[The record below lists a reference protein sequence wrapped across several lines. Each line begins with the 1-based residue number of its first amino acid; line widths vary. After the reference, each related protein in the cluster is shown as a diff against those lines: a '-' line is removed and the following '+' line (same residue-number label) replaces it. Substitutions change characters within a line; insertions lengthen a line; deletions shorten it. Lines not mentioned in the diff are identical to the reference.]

1 MANYKATTTRH
12 ILILDGLWPTSSI
25 SNALNYVTA
34 LTLWIRRV
42 LFTYQKDTTIVYI
55 FYIHKTVVTIIWCC
69 LCVFLSNYLVA
80 AYFFF
85 SAFFYENKRPKR
97 LRFFSSCRCNS
108 DRVVGSRTRNVSIT
122 KICYCVLFF
131 QFYQHL
137 FINANQKSHSHSE
150 HRGTEVNL
158 SSCCSPVKCMSKCF
172 SLQVLFF
179 VCSVS
184 YGKCAICIY

>member
-1 MANYKATTTRH
+1 MRFS
-12 ILILDGLWPTSSI
+12 LE
-25 SNALNYVTA
+25 
-34 LTLWIRRV
+34 
-42 LFTYQKDTTIVYI
+42 LFGR
-55 FYIHKTVVTIIWCC
+55 C
-69 LCVFLSNYLVA
+69 L
-80 AYFFF
+80 FFF

-172 SLQVLFF
+172 SLQVLFLCVRF
-179 VCSVS
+179 HMENVQYAFISL
-184 YGKCAICIY
+184 AN